1 MRQRYWII
9 GGRST
14 IRHYIYKCLNCF
26 RLKRIKQQQLMGSL
40 PEKRLHPSRPF
51 LHCGVDYAGP
61 IKIRLNKG
69 RGAKTS
75 KGYIAL
81 YVCFSTKAIHVEM
94 VSDLTTDA
102 FIASLKRFISRRG
115 IPAGIYSDNGTNFI
129 GAKRK
134 LSELYKM
141 VLSTDFNNIIS
152 TFLSKNECQW
162 HFIPP
167 VSPHFGGLWESGVKA
182 VKTHLKRV
190 IGDAVL
196 TFEEMATL
204 LTQIEG
210 ILNSRPISQISDSDT
225 SSLDPLTPGHFLI
238 GTAITA
244 LPEKSL
250 LETNP
255 QRLNRWQQIQRIV
268 QSYWKQWSRDY
279 LHELNQRPKWR
290 KEHKNVAVDDLVLV
304 HEDNLPP
311 TAWLLGRITEVH
323 PGKDEMVRAVTLRTK
338 L

>member
-1 MRQRYWII
+1 MAYWLLLRSILQFKVIQKKLDIITPLPAFSLLSTHEIKTVTTSFVRWVQQVEFAKEFKSLKTSKSVNGCSKLSSLFPFIDGDGILRVGGRLHNSLCNFDAQHLVILPKKHLITSLLIDQYHKRYLHPGPTLLLSIMRQRYWII

-51 LHCGVDYAGP
+51 LHCGVDYAGL

-102 FIASLKRFISRRG
+102 FIASLKRFILRRG

-141 VLSTDFNNIIS
+141 VLSTDFNNILS
-152 TFLSKNECQW
+152 TFLSKT
-162 HFIPP
+162 
-167 VSPHFGGLWESGVKA
+167 SASG
-182 VKTHLKRV
+182 
-190 IGDAVL
+190 
-196 TFEEMATL
+196 
-204 LTQIEG
+204 
-210 ILNSRPISQISDSDT
+210 T
-225 SSLDPLTPGHFLI
+225 SS
-238 GTAITA
+238 
-244 LPEKSL
+244 
-250 LETNP
+250 
-255 QRLNRWQQIQRIV
+255 RLFHPTLADCGSQV
-268 QSYWKQWSRDY
+268 SKQ
-279 LHELNQRPKWR
+279 
-290 KEHKNVAVDDLVLV
+290 
-304 HEDNLPP
+304 
-311 TAWLLGRITEVH
+311 
-323 PGKDEMVRAVTLRTK
+323 
-338 L
+338 